1 MKNRKVS
8 LNAGGRDEES
18 EGVAECRKHPP
29 RIPPYFDIQLPPH
42 PPPNPPRTA
51 TSLKIPP
58 LGNRLHWTISVLICF
73 LFDKRLLKSIQHG
86 IQSHAQPMFTTVGE
100 PMLPISLIELRQKDR
115 AAQKLKSHQG
125 MRQIY
130 TRNRCFNKYSEKR
143 DLISNTLTN
152 KNKVNMI
159 V

>member
-8 LNAGGRDEES
+8 LNAGGSDEES
-18 EGVAECRKHPP
+18 EGVADCRNQP
-29 RIPPYFDIQLPPH
+29 RRILPCFEIQLPPL
-42 PPPNPPRTA
+42 PPTNPSRTA

-130 TRNRCFNKYSEKR
+130 TRNRCFNKYSEKHA
-143 DLISNTLTN
+143 LISNALTN
-152 KNKVNMI
+152 KNKGNII

>member
-1 MKNRKVS
+1 MKSRKVS

-18 EGVAECRKHPP
+18 EGVAECRREHRTIRPSLQ
-29 RIPPYFDIQLPPH
+29 IQLPPSTPTTPS
-42 PPPNPPRTA
+42 PPA
-51 TSLKIPP
+51 TSLNILP
-58 LGNRLHWTISVLICF
+58 LGNRLHCIKSLNRSF
-73 LFDKRLLKSIQHG
+73 LSDNRLLKSIQHG
-86 IQSHAQPMFTTVGE
+86 IQSHAQPMFTTIGE

-130 TRNRCFNKYSEKR
+130 TRNRCFNKYSEKH